1 MAIKLE
7 KICMTY
13 NRPVIVNLDLTIE
26 EGEYVAIMGPSGVG
40 KSTILKILALQLRAT
55 SGSYKLEEQD
65 VSVESHENRKKI
77 KRNTIGYIDQA
88 TFLFDSLTVI
98 ENVKLILSSVNQVF
112 DQEYCDLVFKY
123 LDISGKENSYPYEL
137 SGGERQRVVIAQNI
151 LKKPKILLMDEPTSS
166 LDYINGKKLME
177 LITKLQSRLN
187 LTIVIVTHNTNV
199 AKYVNRTILIKD
211 GQVFANVYK
220 GEDDYQTKLLT
231 AQSAMYRRSV

>member
-13 NRPVIVNLDLTIE
+13 NRPVIVNLDLTIYK
-26 EGEYVAIMGPSGVG
+26 GEYVAIMGPSGVG
-40 KSTILKILALQLRAT
+40 KSTILKILALQIRAT
-55 SGSYKLEEQD
+55 SGIYQLDEQD

-77 KRNTIGYIDQA
+77 KRDTIGYIDQA

-98 ENVKLILSSVNQVF
+98 ENVMLMLSSVNEIF
-112 DQEYCDLVFKY
+112 DQKYCDLVFKY

-151 LKKPKILLMDEPTSS
+151 LKKPKLLLMDEPTSS

-177 LITKLQSRLN
+177 LITKLQSKLN

-220 GEDDYQTKLLT
+220 GEDDYQTKLMT

>member
-13 NRPVIVNLDLTIE
+13 NRPVIVNLDMTID

-55 SGSYKLEEQD
+55 SGSYKLGEQD
-65 VSVESHENRKKI
+65 VSVESHENRKEI

-98 ENVKLILSSVNQVF
+98 ENVMLMLSSANEDL
-112 DQEYCDLVFKY
+112 DQEYCNLVFKY

-220 GEDDYQTKLLT
+220 GEDDYQTKLMT